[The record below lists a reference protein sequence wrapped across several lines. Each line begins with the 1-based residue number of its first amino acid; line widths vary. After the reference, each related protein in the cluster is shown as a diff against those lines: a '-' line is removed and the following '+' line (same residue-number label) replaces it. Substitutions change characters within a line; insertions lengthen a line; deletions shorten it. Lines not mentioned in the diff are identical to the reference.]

1 MTGMSGGLFGLEIF
15 NFRIFLGR
23 KILASIFFISLRTAD
38 VFPVAASL
46 PLRRLFFYGQLDLS
60 RNVLGI

>member
-1 MTGMSGGLFGLEIF
+1 MTGMSEGLFGLEIF

-46 PLRRLFFYGQLDLS
+46 PLRRLVFLWAA
-60 RNVLGI
+60 